1 MIEGVRM
8 SVFSVKRKY
17 RDSKPSKSKK
27 TFLKE
32 GKTMDMTIYITD
44 LGAYNQGYLIGEH
57 ISLPMDED
65 DLKSKIDEILSIGA
79 KACGNTENEEIFIT
93 DYDCD
98 FMEIG
103 EYDDPYKL
111 NEIAKKMEQ
120 MNDHFKKMT
129 KFLLSNN
136 LVSNLNQAIEEA
148 ENVIIHENSTMEDI
162 AYEFVNECYDIDSL
176 APIIANAIDYQK
188 IGAELQMDG
197 RYFEVDGD
205 IYEYLG

>member
-1 MIEGVRM
+1 
-8 SVFSVKRKY
+8 
-17 RDSKPSKSKK
+17 
-27 TFLKE
+27 
-32 GKTMDMTIYITD
+32 MDMTIYITD
-44 LGAYNQGYLIGEH
+44 LGAYNQGHLIGEH

-65 DLKSKIDEILSIGA
+65 DLKSKIDEILSIGE
-79 KACGNTENEEIFIT
+79 KACGDTEHEEIFIT
-93 DYDCD
+93 DYECD

-111 NEIAKKMEQ
+111 NEIAQKMER

-136 LVSNLNQAIEEA
+136 LVSNLNEAIEEA

-176 APIIANAIDYQK
+176 APIISNNIDYK
-188 IGAELQMDG
+188 SIARDMEIEG

>member
-1 MIEGVRM
+1 M

-79 KACGNTENEEIFIT
+79 KACGDTEHEEIFIT
-93 DYDCD
+93 DYECD

-103 EYDDPYKL
+103 EYDDPFEL
-111 NEIAKKMEQ
+111 NRIAQEAEEL
-120 MNDHFKKMT
+120 NDHELKIVR
-129 KFLLSNN
+129 FLLNN
-136 LVSNLNQAIEEA
+136 GLVKDFTESLSQIEE
-148 ENVIIHENSTMEDI
+148 VIIHNGTMEDI

-176 APIIANAIDYQK
+176 APIISNNIDYK
-188 IGAELQMDG
+188 SIARDMEIEG

-205 IYEYLG
+205 IYEYMG

>member
-1 MIEGVRM
+1 
-8 SVFSVKRKY
+8 
-17 RDSKPSKSKK
+17 
-27 TFLKE
+27 
-32 GKTMDMTIYITD
+32 MDMTIYITD

-79 KACGNTENEEIFIT
+79 KACGDTEHEEIFIT
-93 DYDCD
+93 SFECD

-111 NEIAKKMEQ
+111 NEIAQKMER
-120 MNDHFKKMT
+120 MNDHFKKIT

-136 LVSNLNQAIEEA
+136 LVSNLNEAIEEA
-148 ENVIIHENSTMEDI
+148 ENVIIHENTTMEDI
-162 AYEFVNECYDIDSL
+162 SYEYVNECYDLDSL
-176 APIIANAIDYQK
+176 PSIISNNIDYK
-188 IGAELQMDG
+188 SIARDMEIEG

-205 IYEYLG
+205 IYEYIG